1 MSPGLRADGSAP
13 DGLLLRTKKA
23 AAPASTIT
31 ARITATSSGVTI
43 GDGPEEEVVL
53 EDADEDVPDV
63 DSVDELE
70 TVVPVFVELEVWL
83 CEVSIGRP

>member
-1 MSPGLRADGSAP
+1 
-13 DGLLLRTKKA
+13 
-23 AAPASTIT
+23 
-31 ARITATSSGVTI
+31 
-43 GDGPEEEVVL
+43 VL
-53 EDADEDVPDV
+53 EDADEDAPDV